1 MSRGSGTG
9 YIPDKSNLIS
19 STHEMLEFFKDGEKS
34 FSRFLIF
41 LKSNY
46 NIETEN
52 TTRMTLATLCKWK
65 LLREVD
71 FKTYK
76 LTDIG
81 VDLLNTHSEV
91 VLGRQIQASTL
102 YFGEILQELEAEVL
116 TGSALKQAA
125 NQKYG
130 MSFKSSSDLSCRTQY
145 LIGLGFIERSS
156 KRYRITSQ
164 GKEFLEL
171 LRDENLLSECS
182 NKKSYKEP
190 ELNSHI
196 SLELPNSFLRKC
208 KKQKL
213 SPEFVLHEL
222 MTYYTDNKLSFGI
235 QSNEKR
241 R

>member
-9 YIPDKSNLIS
+9 YIPDKSHLIS

-65 LLREVD
+65 LLYEVD
-71 FKTYK
+71 FKTYA
-76 LTDIG
+76 LTDAG
-81 VDLLNTHSEV
+81 ADLLKTHSKTS
-91 VLGRQIQASTL
+91 LGRQIQASTL

-130 MSFKSSSDLSCRTQY
+130 MSFKASSDLSCRTQY
-145 LIGLGFIERSS
+145 LLGLGFIERNS
-156 KRYRITSQ
+156 KKYRITSQ
-164 GKEFLEL
+164 GKDFLQL

-182 NKKSYKEP
+182 NKKLYKEP
-190 ELNSHI
+190 ELNNHI
-196 SLELPNSFLRKC
+196 SLELPNSFLKKC

-222 MTYYTDNKLSFGI
+222 ITYYTDNKLSFGI